1 MIDNVHDFPILE
13 TDRLILRNI
22 TTEDANCILKYLSD
36 EEVMTYYGMTP
47 FKSIT
52 DALDEISWYD
62 SILTNKSGIRWGIT
76 LKHQDRVI
84 GSCGFLNAVP
94 QHFRIEIGYE
104 LSKDLWGRGL
114 ASEAVEAI
122 IHYGFKELGL
132 QRIEALIEPPNRS
145 SRRLVEKLGF
155 VREGLLRN
163 YEFTNKGFDDL
174 YMYALLKT
182 DIRNH

>member
-1 MIDNVHDFPILE
+1 M
-13 TDRLILRNI
+13 RLS
-22 TTEDANCILKYLSD
+22 K
-36 EEVMTYYGMTP
+36 
-47 FKSIT
+47 
-52 DALDEISWYD
+52 
-62 SILTNKSGIRWGIT
+62 
-76 LKHQDRVI
+76 
-84 GSCGFLNAVP
+84 CGA

>member
-52 DALDEISWYD
+52 DALDEISWYH

-84 GSCGFLNAVP
+84 GSCGFLNAV
-94 QHFRIEIGYE
+94 HSI
-104 LSKDLWGRGL
+104 
-114 ASEAVEAI
+114 
-122 IHYGFKELGL
+122 
-132 QRIEALIEPPNRS
+132 
-145 SRRLVEKLGF
+145 F
-155 VREGLLRN
+155 V
-163 YEFTNKGFDDL
+163 
-174 YMYALLKT
+174 
-182 DIRNH
+182 